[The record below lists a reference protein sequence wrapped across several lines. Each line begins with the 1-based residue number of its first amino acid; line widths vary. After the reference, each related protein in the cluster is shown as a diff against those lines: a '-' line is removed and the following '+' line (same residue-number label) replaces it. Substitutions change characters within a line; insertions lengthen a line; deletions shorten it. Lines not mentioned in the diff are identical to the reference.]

1 MENRIETLQTE
12 QKSLYLKK
20 LISIKNGTNLKSLGL
35 VFVIL
40 GIVITMSFIS
50 PVFMTQKNI
59 INIIRQISINGIIAV
74 GMTFVILTGG
84 IDLSVG
90 SVVAMTSVVVGYL
103 LGIEVPWVIACIAGI
118 IVAIVFGL
126 FNGVMVAHIGFQ
138 PFIAT
143 LATVT
148 MGKGIAL
155 AFSGGRPFAI
165 RNNSFLELGKGY
177 IGNIPIP
184 VVILIVVVIIGL
196 IILNTTTFGRYI
208 FAVGGNKNAAKLSGV
223 KTKKVELSVY
233 VISAICAAIA
243 GLILSA
249 RISSGQPTSGM
260 GYELDAIAAT
270 AIGGTS
276 MSGGM
281 GSLIGTVYGF
291 IILGLMTNSMNLL
304 NVNSF
309 YQEIIK
315 GIIIV
320 IAVFLD
326 MSSKRKLNK

>member
-1 MENRIETLQTE
+1 MENKMESLKSE
-12 QKSLYLKK
+12 QKSLNFEN
-20 LISIKNGTNLKSLGL
+20 LISIKNEINLKSFGL
-35 VFVIL
+35 IFVIL
-40 GIVITMSFIS
+40 GIVIIMSFIS

-90 SVVAMTSVVVGYL
+90 SVVAMTSVIIGYL
-103 LGIEVPWVIACIAGI
+103 LGIEVPWIIACTVGVL
-118 IVAIVFGL
+118 VAIAFGI
-126 FNGVMVAHIGFQ
+126 FNGIMVAYIGFQ

-155 AFSGGRPFAI
+155 AFSGGRPFPI
-165 RNNSFLELGKGY
+165 RNKSFLELGKGY

-184 VVILIVVVIIGL
+184 VIILIVVVIIGL
-196 IILNTTTFGRYI
+196 IVLNTTTFGRYI

-249 RISSGQPTSGM
+249 RISSGQPTSGI

-304 NVNSF
+304 NINSF
-309 YQEIIK
+309 YQEIVK